1 MSKSTTTTDP
11 IADLLTRIRNGL
23 NAQRRFVDI
32 RWSRMKQRIVEILKE
47 EGLIDNYL
55 VKVEETIGVIRIFLK
70 YTTNPKSTKRKSTI
84 HGLQRISSPGRRQ
97 YVACEEIPRRFAGL
111 EISILSTSQ
120 GVMKGQEARK
130 RRLGGE
136 ILCRVW

>member
-1 MSKSTTTTDP
+1 MLTTDP

-23 NAQRRFVDI
+23 GAQHRFIDV
-32 RWSRMKQRIVEILKE
+32 RWSRIKQEIVEILKA
-47 EGLIDNYL
+47 EGLIDNFL
-55 VKVEETIGVIRIFLK
+55 VKVEGTVGVIRVFLK
-70 YTTNPKSTKRKSTI
+70 YTPQRKSVI
-84 HGLQRISSPGRRQ
+84 HGLERVSSPGRRQ
-97 YVACEEIPRRFAGL
+97 YLACDDIPRRFAGL
-111 EISILSTSQ
+111 EISILSTSK

>member
-1 MSKSTTTTDP
+1 MSTTDP

-23 NAQRRFVDI
+23 LGQHRFVDV
-32 RWSRMKQRIVEILKE
+32 RWSRIKQNIVDILKA

-55 VKVEETIGVIRIFLK
+55 VKVDGTIGVIRIFLK
-70 YTTNPKSTKRKSTI
+70 YTPQRKSVI
-84 HGLQRISSPGRRQ
+84 HGLKRVSSPGRRQ
-97 YVACEEIPRRFAGL
+97 YVACEEIPRGFAGL
-111 EISILSTSQ
+111 EIAILSTSQ

>member
-1 MSKSTTTTDP
+1 MPITDP

-23 NAQRRFVDI
+23 TRQCRFVDV
-32 RWSRMKQRIVEILKE
+32 RWSRIKQNIVEVLKS

-55 VKVEETIGVIRIFLK
+55 VKVEETIGVIRIYLK
-70 YTTNPKSTKRKSTI
+70 YTPDRKSVI
-84 HGLQRISSPGRRQ
+84 HGLKRMSSPGKRQ
-97 YVACEEIPRRFAGL
+97 YLSCDEIPRRFAGL